1 MPLPTRPTAGAS
13 IATAWGQ
20 DVHDRVFAPKGC
32 KVAGAAFAAF
42 ANDGSYRTMAL
53 DSATDDP
60 GGWLD
65 AANDQ
70 LIVPTGAEGLYLITF
85 YATSVSGTANTQ
97 RDHVFLER
105 NSTQIA
111 RGSAE
116 CEGATSIVLSAS
128 TVYPLVAT
136 DVLKL
141 RSRSTGS
148 GMVGHNGTVVSFTCT
163 RIGDDWGA

>member
-1 MPLPTRPTAGAS
+1 MLAS
-13 IATAWGQ
+13 
-20 DVHDRVFAPKGC
+20 
-32 KVAGAAFAAF
+32 
-42 ANDGSYRTMAL
+42 L
-53 DSATDDP
+53 DSSLVCGFIKASHRCP
-60 GGWLD
+60 FVLWK
-65 AANDQ
+65 
-70 LIVPTGAEGLYLITF
+70 
-85 YATSVSGTANTQ
+85 
-97 RDHVFLER
+97 
-105 NSTQIA
+105 STQIA

-141 RSRSTGS
+141 RSRSTGT